1 MFGTGHEFND
11 RNSGLEPNS
20 LLIRTTCLYSA
31 EVELAA
37 HNRHGHEDGFLRL
50 GAGFTWGTSKFGLP
64 GAHQLARDSG
74 RTVVS
79 GHAGNVGVV
88 SRHVTRDVS
97 SPAVLFIGQVGWSLG
112 GGHGQLVGAH
122 GLGVDQVLEVEM
134 VIADGSVVVANTS
147 GTLVTQAEGGL
158 AEWSEDTEL
167 FWAVRGGGAGPWG
180 VVTHLTVK
188 MHRPRNECVES
199 CYTQTTV
206 IWENRWEE
214 DDGLMA
220 EQVTQAYLTWV
231 GSR

>member
-1 MFGTGHEFND
+1 MSRSRRWTLLLQSWCSRFAASHNLGLSVFGTGHEFND

-88 SRHVTRDVS
+88 SRHVTRD
-97 SPAVLFIGQVGWSLG
+97 
-112 GGHGQLVGAH
+112 
-122 GLGVDQVLEVEM
+122 
-134 VIADGSVVVANTS
+134 T
-147 GTLVTQAEGGL
+147 
-158 AEWSEDTEL
+158 
-167 FWAVRGGGAGPWG
+167 
-180 VVTHLTVK
+180 
-188 MHRPRNECVES
+188 
-199 CYTQTTV
+199 
-206 IWENRWEE
+206 
-214 DDGLMA
+214 
-220 EQVTQAYLTWV
+220 
-231 GSR
+231 

>member
-88 SRHVTRDVS
+88 STHVTRGTS

-112 GGHGQLVGAH
+112 GGHGQLVGVH

-147 GTLVTQAEGGL
+147 GTLVTRAEGGL
-158 AEWSEDTEL
+158 AEWSE
-167 FWAVRGGGAGPWG
+167 AVRGPGSWSPTSRSRCTDPGRSARSPAAP
-180 VVTHLTVK
+180 
-188 MHRPRNECVES
+188 RPPSSGRTS
-199 CYTQTTV
+199 GRRTT
-206 IWENRWEE
+206 
-214 DDGLMA
+214 G
-220 EQVTQAYLTWV
+220 
-231 GSR
+231 